1 MTKISRE
8 KMLGQFFSGKK
19 IANALYDLLGKPT
32 NISVI
37 DPMCGRGDLLF
48 PFVNN
53 NAIYGIEID
62 SNVYMLAK
70 DFLHNSASIV
80 NRNAFD
86 VNIYKQVDPQGFD
99 IVITNPPFIRRETYQ
114 KSQEV
119 FNKVIS
125 FKEVIS
131 NLIDIVKH
139 FNTLSNKQKEEI
151 LNVLRNISGLADIA
165 LLSWILCMIMTKLDG
180 YIALVVPNTLISR
193 EYSVP
198 VMSLFKELFEI
209 EYIVND
215 VNSAWFEGS
224 AQIQTALVVAKRT
237 NYISKSHS
245 IFIVDLFKESIGRTN
260 IASFMPKRQTFK
272 SFIKRGKNIN
282 NVCEISRI
290 KQSNYASSSLLLQ
303 EKSKLNAI
311 VNNKNVDFK
320 TLKELGLICG
330 QGFRSGANTFFI
342 LQNDKEFCVSKIKNF
357 RLKRNNIFYKQI
369 IQNQRALGDNYSIE
383 SETET
388 SSLLV
393 IPRGYASTED
403 IISISNE
410 CYCILSPVTRDIQ
423 EYINIASKE
432 KVGDTMIPELSA
444 VKTNIKNKD
453 GIINFWYN
461 LPTFTKRHNAEVF
474 VPRVNGGE
482 VISRYNPNHY
492 IIDANFITFW
502 INSDVDT
509 LGFNSSALMA
519 LLNSSWFNVLCEES
533 GIVMGGGAL
542 KLDSVQIQR
551 FPFPC
556 FTKDEIQKLSEYGEL
571 LISTTVNVSKPI
583 INLIDSLIVKKISNE
598 ECTEAIVKELQLI
611 KKSYQ
616 LKRSK

>member
-1 MTKISRE
+1 M
-8 KMLGQFFSGKK
+8 
-19 IANALYDLLGKPT
+19 
-32 NISVI
+32 
-37 DPMCGRGDLLF
+37 
-48 PFVNN
+48 
-53 NAIYGIEID
+53 
-62 SNVYMLAK
+62 
-70 DFLHNSASIV
+70 
-80 NRNAFD
+80 
-86 VNIYKQVDPQGFD
+86 
-99 IVITNPPFIRRETYQ
+99 
-114 KSQEV
+114 
-119 FNKVIS
+119 
-125 FKEVIS
+125 
-131 NLIDIVKH
+131 
-139 FNTLSNKQKEEI
+139 
-151 LNVLRNISGLADIA
+151 
-165 LLSWILCMIMTKLDG
+165 
-180 YIALVVPNTLISR
+180 
-193 EYSVP
+193 
-198 VMSLFKELFEI
+198 
-209 EYIVND
+209 
-215 VNSAWFEGS
+215 
-224 AQIQTALVVAKRT
+224 
-237 NYISKSHS
+237 
-245 IFIVDLFKESIGRTN
+245 
-260 IASFMPKRQTFK
+260 
-272 SFIKRGKNIN
+272 
-282 NVCEISRI
+282 
-290 KQSNYASSSLLLQ
+290 
-303 EKSKLNAI
+303 
-311 VNNKNVDFK
+311 NKNVDFK